1 MKEKP
6 NSTHITLWANRS
18 IALIL
23 TVLLFALHPILDWY
37 CTVRTL
43 TVHER
48 GAITVAFY
56 ICAVIVFFALWQM
69 EKLLKNLLAK
79 QVFLRENVSR
89 VRRVRWCCAG
99 VSLVCLP
106 AALIYK
112 HCKTRT
118 SALIGL
124 ITGALSLAAVGG
136 LMNYFVMVP
145 LYAELY
151 MPMETIIGMASAIF
165 PSIDTLWKMILLC
178 VVPFNLIKGALC
190 GIITFLLYK
199 KLAILLKK

>member
-106 AALIYK
+106 AALIYYPLLFMVIVMGFL
-112 HCKTRT
+112 C
-118 SALIGL
+118 LV
-124 ITGALSLAAVGG
+124 ITVVCRVLDEAVSLREEND
-136 LMNYFVMVP
+136 L
-145 LYAELY
+145 
-151 MPMETIIGMASAIF
+151 TI
-165 PSIDTLWKMILLC
+165 
-178 VVPFNLIKGALC
+178 
-190 GIITFLLYK
+190 
-199 KLAILLKK
+199 

>member
-79 QVFLRENVSR
+79 QVFLRENVSSNNGR
-89 VRRVRWCCAG
+89 LRKTANKQLRRRIVR
-99 VSLVCLP
+99 
-106 AALIYK
+106 K
-112 HCKTRT
+112 H
-118 SALIGL
+118 
-124 ITGALSLAAVGG
+124 
-136 LMNYFVMVP
+136 F
-145 LYAELY
+145 
-151 MPMETIIGMASAIF
+151 
-165 PSIDTLWKMILLC
+165 
-178 VVPFNLIKGALC
+178 
-190 GIITFLLYK
+190 
-199 KLAILLKK
+199 